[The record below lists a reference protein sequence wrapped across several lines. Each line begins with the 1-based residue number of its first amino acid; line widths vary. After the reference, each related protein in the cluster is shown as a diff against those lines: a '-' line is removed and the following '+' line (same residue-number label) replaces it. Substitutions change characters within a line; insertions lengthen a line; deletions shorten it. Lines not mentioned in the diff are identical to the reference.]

1 MGSDVC
7 VREFNFHG
15 RGDLQPELSLG
26 SLQLNPHWARKSDDQ
41 L

>member
-7 VREFNFHG
+7 VREFSFHG